1 MHEPKGRD
9 VNAAY
14 GVRRD
19 LSMATLMSHSV
30 RNLALI
36 WRQVL
41 VYLAVFALLGLS
53 MPLFGSQSTGMVG
66 FLLYFAGQYWLFRAL
81 LKSRGLLQTTR
92 IRFFAFIGLAIALI
106 LPIIFGLAVLI
117 VPGLFLVSRWIAAPA
132 FIVAQGQ
139 GVFAATESSA
149 SAVRGNTARVAGAAV
164 VLFLIG
170 VAISGVLEVI
180 GRALG
185 WADGIGALDLVEGH
199 LLPLALLGLSTATY
213 ELLGPEDSDIEEIF
227 G

>member
-1 MHEPKGRD
+1 MNRRYGAMRD
-9 VNAAY
+9 VRY
-14 GVRRD
+14 
-19 LSMATLMSHSV
+19 STLMSLSLRH
-30 RNLALI
+30 LALI

-41 VYLAVFALLGLS
+41 AYLAVFALLGLS
-53 MPLFGSQSTGMVG
+53 TPLVGTESTGLAG

-81 LKSRGLLQTTR
+81 LQSRGLLQTTR
-92 IRFFAFIGLAIALI
+92 IHFFAFVGLAIVLI
-106 LPIIFGLAVLI
+106 LPIIFGLAMLI
-117 VPGLFLVSRWIAAPA
+117 MPGLFLVARWIAAPA
-132 FIVAQGQ
+132 FIVARGQ

-164 VLFLIG
+164 VLFLIV
-170 VAISGVLEVI
+170 VAISGVLEAI

-185 WADGIGALDLVEGH
+185 WGDGIGALDLVEAH

-213 ELLGPEDSDIEEIF
+213 ELLGPEDTAIEEIF